1 MGGFGVRTGDNVVV
15 YDVAILPRWQA
26 SGRPTT
32 DRCFVIPDEGVQLTK
47 ANTFTGVPEGGWY
60 IGLVEV
66 EELTPKQL
74 IVQDVLTAWTDFPT
88 FSTV

>member
-1 MGGFGVRTGDNVVV
+1 LLRH
-15 YDVAILPRWQA
+15 
-26 SGRPTT
+26 
-32 DRCFVIPDEGVQLTK
+32 PDGGVQLTK
-47 ANTFTGVPEGGWY
+47 ANTFTGVPDGGWY

-74 IVQDVLTAWTDFPT
+74 IVQDVLTAWTDFPP